1 MENQINNNKTNINQ
15 NKSERH
21 SHKKHKSRKARIIK
35 RIILFCLIIGVIFSA
50 AVVLYRPLRVWVK
63 DKINVFVPDKCEYK
77 IYYQNNELVYNFK
90 DLDFDNKDVR
100 EIQVGDDRKYLINH
114 SRGFAVGAP
123 RDTEFEIGRA
133 SCRERV

>member
-50 AVVLYRPLRVWVK
+50 AVVLILSIV
-63 DKINVFVPDKCEYK
+63 DLGFV
-77 IYYQNNELVYNFK
+77 QN
-90 DLDFDNKDVR
+90 
-100 EIQVGDDRKYLINH
+100 I
-114 SRGFAVGAP
+114 
-123 RDTEFEIGRA
+123 
-133 SCRERV
+133 

>member
-21 SHKKHKSRKARIIK
+21 SQKKHKSRKARIIK

-100 EIQVGDDRKYLINH
+100 EIQVGDDYENI
-114 SRGFAVGAP
+114 
-123 RDTEFEIGRA
+123 
-133 SCRERV
+133 